1 MRIRK
6 TAAITLLA
14 GTLLT
19 LPACGR
25 GAGDRTPEE
34 WLSLAYSGLASTDQY
49 AFTGSMSIKT
59 AAGLEFKPEI
69 FEGKVVDHKQLT
81 VQTSSQEPLRFNPVQ
96 VLQSLNETNE
106 EVTIEN
112 GGAGKDTITLHITEK
127 SEASTEKWKQ
137 RLRGELDRIGEDA
150 GLAPSAGSGQKD
162 EWTKELD
169 RSKRQLED
177 MLSTLQAYTE
187 YELVIDRDRLL
198 PLSMDERTS
207 FRYAYKSKPASEE
220 RQTTVRFQSF
230 DGSTSATVQRALN
243 RVRMN

>member
-6 TAAITLLA
+6 PAAITLLA

-19 LPACGR
+19 LSACGR

-81 VQTSSQEPLRFNPVQ
+81 VQTRSQDPLRFNPVQ
-96 VLQSLNETNE
+96 VLQTLNETNDK
-106 EVTIEN
+106 VTIEN
-112 GGAGKDTITLHITEK
+112 GGAGKDSITLYIKEMT
-127 SEASTEKWKQ
+127 EASTEKWKQ

-150 GLAPSAGSGQKD
+150 ELAPPDGSGQKA
-162 EWTKELD
+162 EWTKELE
-169 RSKRQLED
+169 RSKRQLEE
-177 MLSTLQAYTE
+177 MLSTLQANTE

-198 PLSMDERTS
+198 PLSMDEQTS
-207 FRYAYKSKPASEE
+207 FRYSYKGKPASEE

-230 DGSTSATVQRALN
+230 DGSTSDTVQRALN
-243 RVRMN
+243 RVTMD